1 MSSLQRDG
9 GYLGEEE
16 EVVVYSASQNCGV
29 EAQTAHAKNIYLR

>member
-9 GYLGEEE
+9 GYLGEE